1 MKKKSLPSKV
11 YVYWEK
17 LPNEEESFLMVSED
31 FELIDNG
38 MVVGIYEL
46 TGQKTISVTTKLI

>member
-1 MKKKSLPSKV
+1 MKKKSFPSKV

-31 FELIDNG
+31 FKLIDNG
-38 MVVGIYEL
+38 TVVGIYEL
-46 TGQKTISVTTKLI
+46 RNEGTVEVTTKLI